1 MLGLGV
7 GFYKLAGND
16 YPGGEWGPIELG
28 SKLIAWYQYSTG
40 ISTTTIGETSGL
52 ITRWSD
58 QSGNNNSLTPSAS
71 DNADVMPAV
80 HADGSVFFQQTN
92 DTLEFTS
99 GLSLGKFAIYGRF
112 KCSNFND
119 VLLEKSND
127 GEFIKFQTTTEFRIQ
142 PGGGRKDM
150 AIPGSASLA
159 NNTKFTAGFE
169 RDADGDFFVTANG
182 VSSTTSA
189 NTAITNVIALDRLGQ
204 PAQTMNIYELIIC
217 DDGLSSA
224 ERTEINAYLN
234 AL

>member
-1 MLGLGV
+1 MLGLGNSIC
-7 GFYKLAGND
+7 ANH
-16 YPGGEWGPIELG
+16 YPGGEWGPTELG
-28 SKLIAWYQYSTG
+28 SKLIAWYQYNTG
-40 ISTTTIGETSGL
+40 VSTTTVSETSGL

-71 DNADVMPAV
+71 DNADVMPAL

-150 AIPGSASLA
+150 AIPVSAGLA

-169 RDADGDFFVTANG
+169 RDASGDFFITANG

-189 NTAITNVIALDRLGQ
+189 NTAITNVIVLDRLGQ

>member
-16 YPGGEWGPIELG
+16 YPGGEWGPRELG
-28 SKLIAWYQYSTG
+28 DKLVAWYQYNTG
-40 ISTTTIGETSGL
+40 VSTTSIGEITAAV
-52 ITRWSD
+52 TRWSD
-58 QSGNNNSLTPSAS
+58 QSGNGNSLTPSAD
-71 DNADVMPAV
+71 DNSDVMPAV
-80 HADGSVFFQQTN
+80 HSDGSIFFQQGD

-150 AIPGSASLA
+150 TIPGSAGLA

-169 RDADGDFFVTANG
+169 RNADGDFFVTANG

-224 ERTEINAYLN
+224 ERREINAYLN